1 MMSLSIFGI
10 KQGLPHNYLGSI
22 LFSERLGN
30 YWNYFS
36 FKYLVERD
44 SKDIWTLSY
53 LWYKVLS
60 CEFNFFLTD
69 VELLSI
75 SVYNFLGTFW
85 SILSELWASPVAR
98 G

>member
-1 MMSLSIFGI
+1 MMSLSVFGI

-44 SKDIWTLSY
+44 SKDMDLKLS
-53 LWYKVLS
+53 V
-60 CEFNFFLTD
+60 
-69 VELLSI
+69 V
-75 SVYNFLGTFW
+75 
-85 SILSELWASPVAR
+85 
-98 G
+98 